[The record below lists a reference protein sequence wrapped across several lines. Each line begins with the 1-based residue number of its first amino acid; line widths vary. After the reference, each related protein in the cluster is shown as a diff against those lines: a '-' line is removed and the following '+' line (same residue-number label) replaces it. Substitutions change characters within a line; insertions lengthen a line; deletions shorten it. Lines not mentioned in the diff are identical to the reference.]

1 MKKIIYL
8 ASLLSAT
15 PMFLA
20 QSLIVGNEQISVQDF
35 KKQYKYGLENSGID
49 KTINST
55 IEFLLLQQLAE
66 EKKADTMKFF
76 GNALGLRYNEL
87 RQDRLYPSSI
97 IEPLVTDYVK
107 DSQVERKIQVFSMM
121 KTAGQVDN
129 YTQIYN
135 DVKAGRL
142 TMEEALEKYSK
153 DAIPPMFVKAGSIDN
168 ELYADVIKTPVG
180 GYTKLI
186 DTPVAVYFAKV
197 LDTRPSLGYISFGA
211 LSYPNDFNEE
221 DSKNKIYA
229 ALKSGKKFEE
239 VTKMYGSTDQ
249 EKNAGGLIMGS
260 PVLPDDVYALL
271 KDKPKGY
278 YTTSPVLIDKKFFI
292 FNIYHIEPYKLSDD
306 NKDFFRREMMTSN
319 YGELAYERLIKS
331 LKVAPDYKEMPDF
344 ATIKKNYQAFKLFK
358 NDNAVLFQYKDK
370 SLKFSELKDQ
380 IQKNFKELDKI
391 SAKEWEGLMDNVS
404 NSFVFANFNN
414 DFSKR
419 ADIQPELVETKR
431 NLYSEYIFSH
441 YLKNEVE
448 KHPEK
453 LQAYYNQNKSK
464 YMWEKRAN
472 SRVAVIS
479 DEKLVKEVQ
488 KEMSNP
494 KNWADLKKK
503 YNKQLN
509 DKGQILVSFEEG
521 KVPETAEIFTVNKL
535 AFKKG
540 ISNTKIKE
548 RYVVLSVD
556 DILPEEVMTYDEAKD
571 LVKEDYTDQVLKD
584 AIASQKSKVKVEVQP
599 GFVEELSK
607 NFKK

>member
-8 ASLLSAT
+8 ASALCVT
-15 PMFLA
+15 PMVLA
-20 QSLIVGNEQISVQDF
+20 QSLVVGNEQISVQDF

-55 IEFLLLQQLAE
+55 VEFLLLQQLAE

-87 RQDRLYPSSI
+87 KQDNFYPSSI
-97 IEPLVTDYVK
+97 IEPLVADFVK

-129 YTQIYN
+129 YSQVYN
-135 DVKAGRL
+135 DVKAGKL

-153 DAIPPMFVKAGSIDN
+153 VVIPAMYVKAGSIDN
-168 ELYADVIKTPVG
+168 ELYSDIIKTPVG
-180 GYTKLI
+180 GYTKLV

-197 LDTRPSLGYISFGA
+197 LDTRPSLGYISFGS

-249 EKNAGGLIMGS
+249 EKNSGGLVMGS
-260 PVLPDDVYALL
+260 PVLPDEVYALL

-278 YTTSPVLIDKKFFI
+278 YTTSPILIDKKFFI
-292 FNIYHIEPYKLSDD
+292 FNIYHIEPYKLLPE
-306 NKDFFRREMMTSN
+306 NKDFYKKEMMASN
-319 YGELAYERLIKS
+319 YGELAYEKLIKS

-370 SLKFSELKDQ
+370 SLKFSDLKEQ

-391 SAKEWEGLMDNVS
+391 SAREWDGLMDNVS
-404 NSFVFANFNN
+404 NSFVFSIYNTEFP
-414 DFSKR
+414 KR
-419 ADIQPELVETKR
+419 ADIKPELEETKR
-431 NLYSEYIFSH
+431 NLYSEYIFSY
-441 YLKNEVE
+441 YLKNEVN

-464 YMWEKRAN
+464 YMWEKRAD
-472 SRVAVIS
+472 SRVAIIS
-479 DEKLVKEVQ
+479 DEKLLKDVQ

-494 KNWADLKKK
+494 KNWDDLKKK

-521 KVPETAEIFTVNKL
+521 KVPETADIFTVNKL

-540 ISNTKIKE
+540 VSNTKIKE
-548 RYVVLSVD
+548 RFVVLAVD
-556 DILPEEVMTYDEAKD
+556 NILPEEVMTYEEAKD

-584 AIASQKSKVKVEVQP
+584 TIASQKAKVKVEIQP
-599 GFVEELSK
+599 GFIEELSK

>member
-1 MKKIIYL
+1 MKKIIFL
-8 ASLLSAT
+8 ASVLSAT

-49 KTINST
+49 KTVNST

-76 GNALGLRYNEL
+76 GNALSLRYNEL
-87 RQDRLYPSSI
+87 KQNSLYPSSI
-97 IEPLVTDYVK
+97 IEPLLADFVK

-129 YTQIYN
+129 YTQVYN
-135 DVKAGRL
+135 DVKAGKL
-142 TMEEALEKYSK
+142 TMEEAIEKHSQ
-153 DAIPPMFVKAGSIDN
+153 DAIPAMYVKAGSIDN
-168 ELYADVIKTPVG
+168 ELYADILKTPVG
-180 GYTKLI
+180 GYTKLV

-197 LDTRPSLGYISFGA
+197 LDTRPSLGYISFGS

-221 DSKNKIYA
+221 DSKNKIYT

-239 VTKMYGSTDQ
+239 VTKLYGSTDQ
-249 EKNAGGLIMGS
+249 EKNSGGLIMGS

-292 FNIYHIEPYKLSDD
+292 FNIYHIEPYKLSTE
-306 NKDFFRREMMTSN
+306 NKDFFRREMMASN

-331 LKVAPDYKEMPDF
+331 LKVAPDYKETPDF
-344 ATIKKNYQAFKLFK
+344 GAIKKNYQAFKLFK
-358 NDNAVLFQYKDK
+358 NDNATLFQYKDK
-370 SLKFSELKDQ
+370 SLKFSELKEQ
-380 IQKNFKELDKI
+380 IQKNFKDLDKI
-391 SAKEWEGLMDNVS
+391 SAKEWDGLMDNVS

-419 ADIQPELVETKR
+419 PDIQPELEETKR

-441 YLKNEVE
+441 YLKNEVAQ
-448 KHPEK
+448 HPEK
-453 LQAYYNQNKSK
+453 LQAYYNQNKTK
-464 YMWEKRAN
+464 YMWEKRAD

-479 DEKLVKEVQ
+479 DEKLVKDVQ
-488 KEMSNP
+488 KEMTNP

-521 KVPETAEIFTVNKL
+521 KVPETTDIFTVNKL

-556 DILPEEVMTYDEAKD
+556 NIIPEEVMTFDEAKD
-571 LVKEDYTDQVLKD
+571 LVKEDYTDHVLKES
-584 AIASQKSKVKVEVQP
+584 IANQKAKLKVEVQP
-599 GFVEELSK
+599 GFIEELSK

>member
-8 ASLLSAT
+8 ASALCVT
-15 PMFLA
+15 PMVLA
-20 QSLIVGNEQISVQDF
+20 QSLVVGNEQISVQDF

-55 IEFLLLQQLAE
+55 VEFLLLQQLAE

-87 RQDRLYPSSI
+87 KQDNFYPNSI
-97 IEPLVTDYVK
+97 IEPLVADFVK

-129 YTQIYN
+129 YSQVYN
-135 DVKAGRL
+135 DVKAGKL

-153 DAIPPMFVKAGSIDN
+153 DVIPAMYVKAGSIDN
-168 ELYADVIKTPVG
+168 ELYSDIIKTPVG
-180 GYTKLI
+180 GYTKLV

-197 LDTRPSLGYISFGA
+197 LDTRPSLGYISFGS

-249 EKNAGGLIMGS
+249 EKNSGGLVMGS
-260 PVLPDDVYALL
+260 PVLPDEVYALL

-278 YTTSPVLIDKKFFI
+278 YTTSPILIDKKFFI
-292 FNIYHIEPYKLSDD
+292 FNIYHIEPYKLLPE
-306 NKDFFRREMMTSN
+306 NKDFYKKEMMASN
-319 YGELAYERLIKS
+319 YGELAYEKLIKS

-370 SLKFSELKDQ
+370 SLKFSDLKEQ

-391 SAKEWEGLMDNVS
+391 SAREWDGLMDNVS
-404 NSFVFANFNN
+404 NSFVFSIYSTEFP
-414 DFSKR
+414 KR
-419 ADIQPELVETKR
+419 ADIKPELEETKR

-441 YLKNEVE
+441 YLKNEVN

-464 YMWEKRAN
+464 YMWEKRAD
-472 SRVAVIS
+472 SRVAIIS
-479 DEKLVKEVQ
+479 DEKLLKDVQ

-494 KNWADLKKK
+494 KNWDDLKKK

-521 KVPETAEIFTVNKL
+521 KVPETADIFTVNKL

-540 ISNTKIKE
+540 VSNTKIKE
-548 RYVVLSVD
+548 RFVVLAVD
-556 DILPEEVMTYDEAKD
+556 NILPEEVMTYEEAKD

-584 AIASQKSKVKVEVQP
+584 TIASQKAKVKVEIQP
-599 GFVEELSK
+599 GFIEELSK